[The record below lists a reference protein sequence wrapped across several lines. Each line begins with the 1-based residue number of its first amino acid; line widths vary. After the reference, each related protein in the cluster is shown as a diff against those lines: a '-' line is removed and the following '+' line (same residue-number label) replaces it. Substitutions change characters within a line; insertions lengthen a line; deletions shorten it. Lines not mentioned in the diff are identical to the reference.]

1 MTTTKQLL
9 TFEEY
14 LTYSDDTDTCY
25 ELQDGELIPM
35 TLGRGKH
42 GAISELIN
50 DAFRAEIKRLKL
62 DWVSKK
68 GDIGVKIPQ
77 VGRGAT
83 SRVPDVAVVT
93 QVQWRS
99 ILDISAVLTDSVPLL
114 VVEVVSEGTVLID
127 HRRKRAEYN
136 GIGIPEYWL
145 VDFIANS
152 SKVKEE
158 PKVTVLKLVD
168 GLYEGKSYGGDER
181 IESDIFP
188 ELNLSASEILGAEG

>member
-25 ELQDGELIPM
+25 ELQDRELIPM

-152 SKVKEE
+152 

-168 GLYEGKSYGGDER
+168 GLYEGKSYRGDELL
-181 IESDIFP
+181 ESDIFP
-188 ELNLSASEILGAEG
+188 ELNLTASEILGAEG